1 MPSTASTTPVP
12 ACPRCG
18 YDQSGEIARWA
29 TPQQGDAAPATP
41 AAPPTPPTATGR
53 CTECGL
59 EFLWADVL
67 EPERRYLPGFFEHAR
82 GVPEMIVWAWRTWW
96 WTIFPSRFWARVRL
110 QHDAHP
116 IRAFLWIPVLWLGA
130 WWLVAIQ
137 RVIFALRWNGWN
149 GATLSSAI
157 SAWHHQVWWELA
169 WPIAAY
175 NRHSASWVNG
185 ASGDPGIFQW
195 RTWPVFSPMIFSV
208 PLGVWSAVL
217 ANAGFA
223 LMLSVLPH
231 TRAKAKLQPAHIW
244 RGFAFGWSW
253 LGLGMIVLALESA
266 TVIAQSLQ
274 GKRYWT
280 DAYLLDQLFAGG
292 SWFVLLWLCEWW
304 RCAIKI
310 GYRIE
315 RYRVVWLAA
324 AVPVALAVFVLRT
337 YAFAYFAR

>member
-1 MPSTASTTPVP
+1 MPSAASTTPVP

-41 AAPPTPPTATGR
+41 PTPPTPTGR

-67 EPERRYLPGFFEHAR
+67 EPERRQLPGFFEHAR

-96 WTIFPSRFWARVRL
+96 WTIFPSRFWARVSL

-116 IRAFLWIPVLWLGA
+116 MRAALWIPMLWLSV

-137 RVIFALRWNGWN
+137 RTTFALVWRGWN
-149 GATLSSAI
+149 GATLSSA
-157 SAWHHQVWWELA
+157 AAVWRHEMWWELA
-169 WPIAAY
+169 WPILAY
-175 NRHSASWVNG
+175 NQSAAGW
-185 ASGDPGIFQW
+185 ASNTWGDTGILGW
-195 RTWPVFSPMIFSV
+195 RTWPIFPPMIFSV
-208 PLGVWSAVL
+208 PLGLWTAAF
-217 ANAGFA
+217 ANASFA
-223 LMLSVLPH
+223 LILSALPH

-244 RGFAFGWSW
+244 RGFFFGWSW
-253 LGLGMIVLALESA
+253 LPLGMVVLVLESIR
-266 TVIAQSLQ
+266 VIAQSFQ
-274 GKRYWT
+274 GKRFWT
-280 DAYLLDQLFAGG
+280 NAPLLDLLFAGG
-292 SWFVLLWLCEWW
+292 SWLMLLWLCEWW

-315 RYRVVWLAA
+315 RYRVVWIAA
-324 AVPVALAVFVLRT
+324 AVPVALAVFVFRT
-337 YAFAYFAR
+337 YVFAYFAR